1 MDKTANDIFQ
11 TSNELTLEQLS
22 FCQNSVTSIQQ
33 WSGQLEIHH
42 LGDSARALFNAIVE
56 ISELNCKE
64 TLRFDLIQAIHP
76 IIDNILNSLE
86 KHSFN
91 QSLISDSRNTQII
104 ELALSLR
111 IHLSKIYIDI
121 AQRSKQQLQDQSFS
135 FFSFKSK
142 KNLETAQT
150 AATYYALQQLSLLF
164 YHQQMLYNSA
174 LTGQWLITHSLLANA
189 MKNNFNLT
197 NINQILGTKHQIKNI
212 NQAYAQIVLLD
223 IFNTHQIRPAE
234 IQGLFLCSYEWARLV
249 QVLPKESTLS
259 RYVVDSTKDHAP
271 IFNTVQE
278 TNCNTNIYI
287 STQALLEYLNENQ
300 GRNNEKFSANEK
312 LFLTPALHFHIHNIL
327 TNTAERRYER
337 YEYNARIKICFG
349 LSAAHFYLSKAKN
362 FNETLALGSNYQ
374 IKGASNFLDPNH
386 HTIPINETP
395 SKNIDRE
402 SKKIYQVDVLDISVT
417 GYRIQWN
424 GITPKNLKT
433 GEFILVQENSRSP
446 WRGGVIRWIK
456 QSSEQSLELGLEILA
471 QDIAPCACY
480 LQVDRNTGHYHPA
493 LIMQNTQL
501 DEISTTLI
509 LPGIGLLKD
518 KQSIQLRLGTDE
530 LKVFLI
536 KPLLITQSFMR
547 FNFELLNEQQRPILD
562 NFIHKQLNEVKH
574 HDLWETLK

>member
-1 MDKTANDIFQ
+1 MDIKSNDIFQ
-11 TSNELTLEQLS
+11 TTHELTLDQLS
-22 FCQNSVTSIQQ
+22 FCQNSVKSIQQ

-42 LGDSARALFNAIVE
+42 LGDSARALFNALVE
-56 ISELNCKE
+56 ISKLNCAE
-64 TLRFDLIQAIHP
+64 TLRFDLTQAIHP
-76 IIDNILNSLE
+76 LVDNILNSLE
-86 KHSFN
+86 KHFFN
-91 QSLISDSRNTQII
+91 QSLISDSRNKQII

-111 IHLSKIYIDI
+111 IHLSKVYIDI
-121 AQRSKQQLQDQSFS
+121 AQRSNHQLEHQSFS
-135 FFSFKSK
+135 LFSFKLK
-142 KNLETAQT
+142 KNLNTARIV
-150 AATYYALQQLSLLF
+150 ATYYALQQLALLF

-174 LTGQWLITHSLLANA
+174 LTGQWLITHTLLANA
-189 MKNNFNLT
+189 MKHNFNLT
-197 NINQILGTKHQIKNI
+197 NVNQILGTKHQIKNI
-212 NQAYAQIVLLD
+212 NQAYAQSILLN

-234 IQGLFLCSYEWARLV
+234 IQGLFLCSYEWAKLI

-259 RYVVDSTKDHAP
+259 RYIVDSTKDHAP
-271 IFNTVQE
+271 IFNTVQNI
-278 TNCNTNIYI
+278 NCSINIYI

-300 GRNNEKFSANEK
+300 GRKNEKLSPNEK
-312 LFLTPALHFHIHNIL
+312 LFLTPALHFHLHNIL
-327 TNTAERRYER
+327 TNTAERRHER

-362 FNETLALGSNYQ
+362 FNETLALGANYQ
-374 IKGASNFLDPNH
+374 IKGASVFEDPNDH
-386 HTIPINETP
+386 SISLNDKTV
-395 SKNIDRE
+395 KNIDRE
-402 SKKIYQVDVLDISVT
+402 AKKIFQVDVLDISVN
-417 GYRIQWN
+417 GYRIKWI
-424 GITPKNLKT
+424 GETPKNLKT

-456 QSSEQSLELGLEILA
+456 QSTEHCLELGLEILA
-471 QDIAPCACY
+471 QDIAPCACF
-480 LQVDRNTGHYHPA
+480 LQIDRNTGHYHPA

-547 FNFELLNEQQRPILD
+547 FDFELLNEQQKPLLD
-562 NFIHKQLNEVKH
+562 NFIQQQLNEVKH